1 MDLTA
6 GKSIWAYEFMCVM
19 AIELHTGLAEVGNLP
34 LTMLPQGSA
43 WLAQDPSF
51 SACLESASKFLT
63 RMTR

>member
-1 MDLTA
+1 M
-6 GKSIWAYEFMCVM
+6 SFM
-19 AIELHTGLAEVGNLP
+19 AIVLKTGLAEVGVLP